1 MKTETKDALL
11 KDMTARDSVKNL
23 SSNPDWKV
31 IENFLI
37 KKYDEAIFRLK
48 VAKDPIKDQAI
59 IAVIDSLIE
68 ELGIT
73 IQLGNQAEVLF
84 ERIKE
89 KETQNYV

>member
-1 MKTETKDALL
+1 MKQETKTALL
-11 KDMTARDSVKNL
+11 KDINVRDSIKSL
-23 SSNPDWKV
+23 SANPDWKV
-31 IENFLI
+31 IEGFLI
-37 KKYDEAIFRLK
+37 RKYNEAIKRLK

-89 KETQNYV
+89 KGL